1 MTYMKK
7 ICVVTG
13 TRAEYGLLSNLM
25 RRIDDCPETRLQ
37 VIVTNMH
44 LSPEFGLT
52 YKEIE
57 ADGFHIDK
65 KVEMLLSADTP
76 TATTKSMGLGIIGF
90 ADAYEDLRPDMVV
103 ILGDRY
109 EMLGAASAAL
119 LAGIPIAHI
128 SGGDVTE
135 GAYDDAIRHSITKMS
150 HLHFT
155 STECYRRRVIQ
166 LGEEPSRV
174 FNVGSTGIDNM
185 KQMSLMSKTDL
196 EADLELEFGDN
207 TVLVTFHPVT
217 LEHQSAASQFQ
228 NLLNALDAV
237 DCKIIFTKP
246 NSDTDG
252 RVIID
257 MMERYVAANP
267 LKAKCFTS
275 LGYIRYLSALQY
287 IQAVVGNSSSGLL
300 EVPSFGIPTVNIGDR
315 QKGRLKA
322 DSVIDCSP
330 EEHDIFDA
338 VKKALSQEYKIKA
351 RGTVNPYEKENT
363 NELIFETILNW
374 NPDSLKKHFYDL

>member
-1 MTYMKK
+1 MKR

-25 RRIDDCPETRLQ
+25 RRINDCPEMQLL
-37 VIVTNMH
+37 IIATNMH

-76 TATTKSMGLGIIGF
+76 TATTKSLGLGIIGF
-90 ADAYEDLRPDMVV
+90 ADAYNELTPDMVV

-119 LAGIPIAHI
+119 LANIPIAHI

-155 STECYRRRVIQ
+155 STDVYRNRVIQ
-166 LGEEPSRV
+166 LGEDPTRV

-185 KQMSLMSKTDL
+185 KQIQLMDKQSLESNL
-196 EADLELEFGDN
+196 GFEFGDN
-207 TVLVTFHPVT
+207 CVLVTFHPET
-217 LEHQSAASQFQ
+217 IKEQSTMSQFQ
-228 NLLNALDAV
+228 NLLNALESIG
-237 DCKIIFTKP
+237 CRIIFTNP
-246 NSDTDG
+246 NSDSDG
-252 RVIID
+252 RVVID
-257 MMERYVAANP
+257 MINEYVSLHP
-267 LKAKCFTS
+267 EKSISFTS
-275 LGYIRYLSALQY
+275 LGYIRYLSSLKY
-287 IQAVVGNSSSGLL
+287 VQAVVGNSSSGLI

-315 QKGRLKA
+315 QKGRLYA
-322 DSVIDCSP
+322 DSVINCTTD
-330 EEHDIFDA
+330 ETDIYNA
-338 VKKALSQEYKIKA
+338 LKTALSSEFKIKLQNV
-351 RGTVNPYEKENT
+351 VNPYEKDGT
-363 NELIFETILNW
+363 NDKIFEIIRKCEPKSL
-374 NPDSLKKHFYDL
+374 LKKHFYDLP